1 MKPGWKRINLM
12 NSEHN
17 FTELEHFTW
26 CAQVAWSLAVA
37 DKKIHS
43 DMDRHRF
50 LMAWLKTAQ
59 KQKRFPRT
67 VARDIDYLIVYGT
80 RHGFASKLADKIEF
94 MHRSCGDV
102 AQQPDLFRLTYVT
115 ELLKDRAWSVQ
126 MQSER
131 DWQREKHAP
140 TGCTLSLRDTL
151 SAQFD
156 DEGWLTTPVPL
167 RLWGDSLETAIH
179 LFTQYHLKLTPRTC
193 RHNMMELDIVRSE

>member
-1 MKPGWKRINLM
+1 MK
-12 NSEHN
+12 SEDN

-26 CAQVAWSLAVA
+26 CAQVAHSLAVA
-37 DKKIHS
+37 DKKINS
-43 DMDRHRF
+43 EMDSHRF
-50 LMAWLKTAQ
+50 LMTWLKTAQ

-67 VARDIDYLIVYGT
+67 VARDIDYLIVYGS

-94 MHRSCGDV
+94 MYRSCGDV
-102 AQQPDLFRLTYVT
+102 AQQSDLFRLTYVT

-131 DWQREKHAP
+131 DWGRMKCAP

-156 DEGWLTTPVPL
+156 DEGWLKESVPL
-167 RLWGDSLETAIH
+167 RLWGDSLETAIQ
-179 LFTQYHLKLTPRTC
+179 LFTQYHLKLKPRAC
-193 RHNMMELDIVRSE
+193 RSDMMELEIVRSE